1 MGYVEMNFVVIDNYG
16 RKPPASVNT
25 AYLSVDNW
33 NDYSFVTMFY
43 LTIFDKAG
51 VEHDIGNVKIAFKG
65 QTTEKST
72 YTTLGKGFSFLND
85 QYFSLGTDAEY
96 YKNLNKLPPE
106 LKQNILTAL
115 EDIVYKPEKLKDI
128 EDEKV
133 LNISLFRGVTL
144 SDVHG
149 QFSRVLSGLAEL
161 SDFDFNF
168 VRKGL
173 DGFCNLKIPFKVKVG
188 SVPSTNIHAFIG
200 RNGCGK
206 TTILNGMID
215 AITNPE
221 HESCLFTEISL
232 FNESRIPTGY
242 FRSLVSVSFSAF
254 DPFTPP
260 QEQPDPAKGTKYFYI
275 GLKNRENIEAL
286 NSLGDLRKDFVSAL
300 IGCLSNEGKKD
311 LWLDAISSLSSDL
324 NFENM
329 GLSILN
335 TRYVSLKEK
344 HKNIQIDNDK
354 FEELFYQDITNYLQR
369 MSSGHAIVLFT
380 ITRLVNNV
388 GEKSLVLLDEPEGH
402 LHPPLLSAFLRT
414 LSDLLYIK
422 NGVAIIATH
431 SPVVLQEIPKSCV
444 WKVIRSREAITVE
457 RPEIE
462 TFGENLGVLTR
473 EVFILEVAN
482 SGYHSLLTKS
492 VESGASYDEI
502 LSEYKNQ
509 IGLEGRTVLKAM
521 VLSRDA
527 NKLQ

>member
-1 MGYVEMNFVVIDNYG
+1 MNFVVIDNYG
-16 RKPPASVNT
+16 RKPPASVDT
-25 AYLSVDNW
+25 AYLSVNNW

-43 LTIFDKAG
+43 LTVFDQEGK
-51 VEHDIGNVKIAFKG
+51 EHEIGNVKIAFKG
-65 QTTEKST
+65 QTTEKAT
-72 YTTLGKGFSFLND
+72 YTTLGKDFSFLSD
-85 QYFSLGTDAEY
+85 QYFSLGTDVKY
-96 YKNLNKLPPE
+96 YKNLNKLAPE
-106 LKQNILTAL
+106 LKLGILRAL
-115 EDIVYKPEKLKDI
+115 EDIVFNSEKIKDI
-128 EDEKV
+128 EDEEV
-133 LNISLFRGVTL
+133 LNTSLFRGITL

-149 QFSRVLSGLAEL
+149 QFSRVLNGLAEL

-168 VRKGL
+168 VRHDL

-206 TTILNGMID
+206 TTILNDMID
-215 AITNPE
+215 AITNSE
-221 HESCLFTEISL
+221 HESCLFTESNI
-232 FNESRIPTGY
+232 FDESRIPNGY
-242 FRSLVSVSFSAF
+242 FRSLISVSFSAF

-275 GLKNRENIEAL
+275 GLKNRENNEAL

-300 IGCLSNEGKKD
+300 IGCLSNETKKD
-311 LWLDAISSLSSDL
+311 LWLDAINSLSSDQ

-335 TRYVSLKEK
+335 TRYANLKEK

-354 FEELFYQDITNYLQR
+354 FEELFYQDITNYLLR

-380 ITRLVNNV
+380 ITRLVNTV

-414 LSDLLYIK
+414 LSDLLHIK

-444 WKVIRSREAITVE
+444 WKVIRSRDVIAVA

-473 EVFILEVAN
+473 EVFVLEVAN
-482 SGYHSLLTKS
+482 SGYHSLLSKS
-492 VESGASYDEI
+492 VGSGASYDEI

-527 NKLQ
+527 KAQ

>member
-1 MGYVEMNFVVIDNYG
+1 MNFVVLDRNEC
-16 RKPPASVNT
+16 KPSTSINT
-25 AYLSVDNW
+25 AYLDVDYW
-33 NDYSFVTMFY
+33 NDYSFVTMFH
-43 LTIFDKAG
+43 LTVFDEKG
-51 VEHDIGNVKIAFKG
+51 KEYEIGNVKIAFKG
-65 QTTEKST
+65 QTIDKDT
-72 YTTLGKGFSFLND
+72 YKTLGKEFSFLNE
-85 QYFSLGTDAEY
+85 QYFSLGTNVEY
-96 YKNLNKLPPE
+96 YKNLNKLDLE
-106 LKQNILTAL
+106 LKRKILTAL
-115 EDIVYKPEKLKDI
+115 EDLVYKPEKIKHI
-128 EDEKV
+128 EDEDV
-133 LNISLFRGVTL
+133 LNTSLFRGITL

-149 QFSRVLSGLAEL
+149 QFSRVLDGLAEL
-161 SDFDFNF
+161 SDFNFNF
-168 VRKGL
+168 VRQNL

-188 SVPSTNIHAFIG
+188 SIPNTNIHAFIG

-206 TTILNGMID
+206 TTILNGMTD
-215 AITNPE
+215 AVTNPE
-221 HESCLFTEISL
+221 HESCLFTESNL
-232 FNESRIPTGY
+232 FTESRIPKGY
-242 FRSLVSVSFSAF
+242 FRSLISVSFSAF
-254 DPFTPP
+254 DPFSPP
-260 QEQPDPAKGTKYFYI
+260 QEQPDAAKGTKYFYI
-275 GLKNRENIEAL
+275 GLKNREDSEAL
-286 NSLGDLRKDFVSAL
+286 NSLSDLRKDFVSAL
-300 IGCLSNEGKKD
+300 IGCLSDDNKKG
-311 LWLDAISSLSSDL
+311 LWLDAINNLSSDQ

-344 HKNIQIDNDK
+344 YKNIQVDNEQFK
-354 FEELFYQDITNYLQR
+354 ELFYIDISNYLQR

-380 ITRLVNNV
+380 ITRLVNTV

-414 LSDLLYIK
+414 LSNLLYVK

-444 WKVIRSREAITVE
+444 WKVIRSREVITVV

-473 EVFILEVAN
+473 EVFVLEVTN

-521 VLSRDA
+521 VLGRDA
-527 NKLQ
+527 GKA

>member
-1 MGYVEMNFVVIDNYG
+1 MMDFVVLDKKEVI
-16 RKPPASVNT
+16 PTSSVNT
-25 AYLSVDNW
+25 AYLRIDDW
-33 NDYSFVTMFY
+33 NDYSFITMFF
-43 LTIFDKAG
+43 LTIFDKSG
-51 VEHDIGNVKIAFKG
+51 IEHEIGRVKIAFKG
-65 QTTEKST
+65 QTIERGT
-72 YTTLGKGFSFLND
+72 YTTLGKGFLLLSE
-85 QYFSLGTDAEY
+85 QYFSVGTDVEY
-96 YKNLNKLPPE
+96 YKNLNKLNPE
-106 LKQNILTAL
+106 LRQSVLTAL
-115 EDIVYKPEKLKDI
+115 QDIVYKPEKLKHI
-128 EDEKV
+128 EDEHV
-133 LNISLFRGVTL
+133 LNTSLFRGVTL

-149 QFSRVLSGLAEL
+149 QFSRVLDGLAEL

-168 VRKGL
+168 IRQSL
-173 DGFCNLKIPFKVKVG
+173 DGFCNLEIPFKVKV
-188 SVPSTNIHAFIG
+188 SSIPSTNIHAFIG

-215 AITNPE
+215 AITNPDNVE
-221 HESCLFTEISL
+221 CFFTESGL
-232 FNESRIPTGY
+232 FNKSRIPKGY

-275 GLKNRENIEAL
+275 GLKNRDSSGSL
-286 NSLGDLRKDFVSAL
+286 NSLSDLRKDFVSAL
-300 IGCLSNEGKKD
+300 IGCLSNEDKKD
-311 LWLDAISSLSSDL
+311 LWLDAIKELSSDQ

-344 HKNIQIDNDK
+344 HQNIQIDNDK
-354 FEELFYQDITNYLQR
+354 FSELFHQDIHNYLLR

-380 ITRLVNNV
+380 ITRLVNTV

-444 WKVIRSREAITVE
+444 WKVIRSREVIAVN

-473 EVFILEVAN
+473 EVFGLEVA
-482 SGYHSLLTKS
+482 STGCHALLVKS
-492 VESGASYDEI
+492 VELGLSYEDI
-502 LSEYKNQ
+502 LAEYKNQ

-527 NKLQ
+527 GMAQ

>member
-1 MGYVEMNFVVIDNYG
+1 MNFVVLRRNEP
-16 RKPPASVNT
+16 RPATSANT
-25 AYLSVDNW
+25 AYLFVDYW

-43 LTIFDKAG
+43 LTVFDGAEK
-51 VEHDIGNVKIAFKG
+51 EHRIGNVKIAFKG
-65 QTTEKST
+65 QTTSHST
-72 YTTLGKGFSFLND
+72 HETLGNGFSLLGD

-96 YKNLNKLPPE
+96 YKNMHKLDPG
-106 LKQNILTAL
+106 LKNHILDAL
-115 EDIVYKPEKLKDI
+115 EDIVYKPNRIKSI
-128 EDEKV
+128 EDEAV
-133 LNISLFRGVTL
+133 LNTSLFRGVTL
-144 SDVHG
+144 SDIHG
-149 QFSRVLSGLAEL
+149 QFSRVLNGLDEL
-161 SDFDFNF
+161 SNFDFSF
-168 VRKGL
+168 VRQGL
-173 DGFCNLKIPFKVKVG
+173 DGFFDIKIPFKVIVG

-215 AITNPE
+215 AITNPG
-221 HESCLFTEISL
+221 HETCFFTQDGIFSD
-232 FNESRIPTGY
+232 SRIPTGY

-260 QEQPDPAKGTKYFYI
+260 QEQPDPAKGTRYFYV
-275 GLKNRENIEAL
+275 GLKNRKNTDAL

-300 IGCLSNEGKKD
+300 IGCLSNESKKR
-311 LWLDAISSLSSDL
+311 LWLDAINNLSSDQ

-335 TRYVSLKEK
+335 TRYVSLREK
-344 HKNIQIDNDK
+344 HENIQTDSDE
-354 FEELFYQDITNYLQR
+354 FEKLFFLDIANYLHR

-388 GEKSLVLLDEPEGH
+388 GEKSLVLLDEPEVH

-414 LSDLLYIK
+414 LSNLLYSK

-431 SPVVLQEIPKSCV
+431 SPVVLQEIPQSCV
-444 WKVIRSREAITVE
+444 WKVIRSREIVTVK
-457 RPEIE
+457 RPDIE

-473 EVFILEVAN
+473 EVFVLEVAN

-492 VESGASYDEI
+492 VETGASYEEI
-502 LSEYKNQ
+502 LSKYGNQ

-521 VLSRDA
+521 VLTRDA
-527 NKLQ
+527 SKSL

>member
-1 MGYVEMNFVVIDNYG
+1 MNFVVLD
-16 RKPPASVNT
+16 RDESKPPTSINT
-25 AYLSVDNW
+25 AYLDVDYW
-33 NDYSFVTMFY
+33 NDYSFITMFY
-43 LTIFDKAG
+43 LTVFDKKG
-51 VEHDIGNVKIAFKG
+51 KEHKIGNVKIAFKG
-65 QTTEKST
+65 QTTDKDT
-72 YTTLGKGFSFLND
+72 YKTLSKDFSLLND

-96 YKNLNKLPPE
+96 YKNLNKLDPE
-106 LKQNILTAL
+106 LKRDILTAL
-115 EDIVYKPEKLKDI
+115 EDIVYKPEKIKDI
-128 EDEKV
+128 EDEEV
-133 LNISLFRGVTL
+133 LNTSLFRGVTL
-144 SDVHG
+144 SDVRG
-149 QFSRVLSGLAEL
+149 QFSRVLEGLAEL

-168 VRKGL
+168 VRQDL
-173 DGFCNLKIPFKVKVG
+173 DGFCDLKISFKVKV
-188 SVPSTNIHAFIG
+188 SSIPSTNIHAFIG

-221 HESCLFTEISL
+221 HESCLFTESSI
-232 FNESRIPTGY
+232 FTESRIPSGY

-275 GLKNRENIEAL
+275 GLKNRENNEAL

-311 LWLDAISSLSSDL
+311 LWLGAINSLSSDQ

-354 FEELFYQDITNYLQR
+354 FEELFYLDITNYLQR

-380 ITRLVNNV
+380 ITRLVNTV

-431 SPVVLQEIPKSCV
+431 SPVVLQEISKSCV
-444 WKVIRSREAITVE
+444 WKVIRSREVIIVE

-462 TFGENLGVLTR
+462 TFGEHLGVLTR
-473 EVFILEVAN
+473 EVFVLEVAN

-527 NKLQ
+527 NKVQ

>member
-1 MGYVEMNFVVIDNYG
+1 MKFVVLG
-16 RKPPASVNT
+16 RNENTFQSVNT
-25 AYLSVDNW
+25 AFLTINHW

-43 LTIFDKAG
+43 LRVFDEQGIK
-51 VEHDIGNVKIAFKG
+51 HDIGNVKIAFKG
-65 QTTEKST
+65 QTTEIST
-72 YTTLGKGFSFLND
+72 YTTLGKQFSLLGE
-85 QYFSLGTDAEY
+85 QYFSLGSEIDY
-96 YKNLNKLPPE
+96 YKNLNQLSDT
-106 LKQNILTAL
+106 LKEAILTAL
-115 EDIVYKPEKLKDI
+115 QDIVYKPEKIKII
-128 EDEKV
+128 EDESV
-133 LNISLFRGVTL
+133 LNTSLFRGITL

-149 QFSRVLSGLAEL
+149 QFSRVLAGLAEL

-168 VRKGL
+168 VRNSVEGL
-173 DGFCNLKIPFKVKVG
+173 CNLKIPFKVKVG
-188 SVPSTNIHAFIG
+188 SIPSTNIHAFIG

-206 TTILNGMID
+206 TTILNGMIN
-215 AITNPE
+215 AITNPNDGN
-221 HESCLFTEISL
+221 CYFTEDRYFL
-232 FNESRIPTGY
+232 ESRIPNGY
-242 FRSLVSVSFSAF
+242 FRSLISVSFSAF

-260 QEQPDPAKGTKYFYI
+260 QEQTDPAKGTKYFYI
-275 GLKNRENIEAL
+275 GLKNRDNNDEL
-286 NSLGDLRKDFVSAL
+286 NSLEDLRKDFVSAL
-300 IGCLSNEGKKD
+300 IGCLRNEDKKTI
-311 LWLDAISSLSSDL
+311 WLKAINELSSDQ

-335 TRYVSLKEK
+335 TRYQSLKQSYPSVQVDSEQFK
-344 HKNIQIDNDK
+344 GWFYID
-354 FEELFYQDITNYLQR
+354 IHNYLRR

-380 ITRLVNNV
+380 ITRLVDTV

-444 WKVIRSREAITVE
+444 WKVIRSREVISTQ

-473 EVFILEVAN
+473 EVFALEVAN

-492 VESGASYDEI
+492 VHSGASYEDI
-502 LSEYKNQ
+502 LAEYKGQ

-521 VLSRDA
+521 VLNREA
-527 NKLQ
+527 GKLQ

>member
-1 MGYVEMNFVVIDNYG
+1 MNFVVLSGNAYIPTSG
-16 RKPPASVNT
+16 LNT
-25 AYLSVDNW
+25 AYLNIDNW
-33 NDYSFVTMFY
+33 NDYSFVTTFD
-43 LTIFDKAG
+43 LTIFDESGIKY
-51 VEHDIGNVKIAFKG
+51 EIGKVKIGFKG
-65 QTTEKST
+65 QTTEIST
-72 YTTLGKGFSFLND
+72 YTALGKTFSLLND
-85 QYFSLGTDAEY
+85 QYFSLGSGVDY
-96 YKNLNKLPPE
+96 YKNLNKLAPQ
-106 LKQNILTAL
+106 LRQHILTAL
-115 EDIVYKPEKLKDI
+115 EDIVYKPEKLKYI
-128 EDEKV
+128 EDEEV
-133 LNISLFRGVTL
+133 LNTSLFRTVTL

-149 QFSRVLSGLAEL
+149 QFSRVLRGLAEL

-168 VRKGL
+168 IRKGL
-173 DGFCNLKIPFKVKVG
+173 DGFCDLKIPFKVKVG
-188 SVPSTNIHAFIG
+188 SIPSTNIHAFIG

-215 AITNPE
+215 AITNPV
-221 HESCLFTEISL
+221 HESCVFTEKNI
-232 FNESRIPTGY
+232 FAESRIPNGY
-242 FRSLVSVSFSAF
+242 FRSLISVSFSAF
-254 DPFTPP
+254 DPFNPP

-275 GLKNRENIEAL
+275 GLKNRENTGAL
-286 NSLGDLRKDFVSAL
+286 NSLDDLRKDFVSAL
-300 IGCLSNEGKKD
+300 IGCLSNEGKKN
-311 LWLDAISSLSSDL
+311 LWLDAINNLSSDQ

-335 TRYVSLKEK
+335 TRYVSFKEK
-344 HKNIQIDNDK
+344 HKDIQIDNDK
-354 FEELFYQDITNYLQR
+354 FKDLFYLDISNYLKR

-380 ITRLVNNV
+380 ITRLVNTV

-444 WKVIRSREAITVE
+444 WKVIRSREVITVA

-473 EVFILEVAN
+473 EVFVLEVAN

-521 VLSRDA
+521 VLNRDA
-527 NKLQ
+527 GKAQ

>member
-1 MGYVEMNFVVIDNYG
+1 MNFIVLPRDAYRPTSG
-16 RKPPASVNT
+16 VNA
-25 AYLSVDNW
+25 AYLNVDYW
-33 NDYSFVTMFY
+33 NDHSFVTMFY
-43 LTIFDKAG
+43 LTIFDRTGNKH
-51 VEHDIGNVKIAFKG
+51 EIGDVKIGFKG
-65 QTTEKST
+65 QTTGKGT
-72 YTTLGKGFSFLND
+72 YTTLGKGFSLLND
-85 QYFSLGTDAEY
+85 QYFSLGTDIEY
-96 YKNLNKLPPE
+96 YKNLNKLDPE
-106 LKQNILTAL
+106 LKLGILTAL
-115 EDIVYKPEKLKDI
+115 EDIVYKPEKIKDI
-128 EDEKV
+128 EDEEV
-133 LNISLFRGVTL
+133 LNTSLFRGVTL

-149 QFSRVLSGLAEL
+149 QFSRVLDGHAAL

-168 VRKGL
+168 VRQGL
-173 DGFCNLKIPFKVKVG
+173 DEFCDIKIPFKVKVG
-188 SVPSTNIHAFIG
+188 SIPSTNIHAFIG

-206 TTILNGMID
+206 TTILNGMIN

-221 HESCLFTEISL
+221 HESYIFTESSV
-232 FNESRIPTGY
+232 FSESRIPSGY

-275 GLKNRENIEAL
+275 GLKNRENNEAL
-286 NSLGDLRKDFVSAL
+286 NSLGDLRQDFVSAL

-311 LWLDAISSLSSDL
+311 LWLDAISSLSSDQ

-335 TRYVSLKEK
+335 TRYANLKEK
-344 HKNIQIDNDK
+344 HKNIQIDNDQ

-380 ITRLVNNV
+380 ITRLVNTV

-444 WKVIRSREAITVE
+444 WKVIRSREVITVE
-457 RPEIE
+457 RLEIE

-473 EVFILEVAN
+473 EVFFLEVAN

-502 LSEYKNQ
+502 LLEYKNQ

-521 VLSRDA
+521 VLNRDA
-527 NKLQ
+527 SKAQ

>member
-1 MGYVEMNFVVIDNYG
+1 MDFVVLDRNEY
-16 RKPPASVNT
+16 KPSSSINT
-25 AYLSVDNW
+25 AYLDVDYW
-33 NDYSFVTMFY
+33 NDYSFITMFY
-43 LTIFDKAG
+43 LTVFDKSG
-51 VEHDIGNVKIAFKG
+51 KEHKIGNVKIAFRG
-65 QTTEKST
+65 QTTDKGT
-72 YTTLGKGFSFLND
+72 YKTLNRRFSILGD
-85 QYFSLGTDAEY
+85 QYFSLGIDAKY
-96 YKNLNKLPPE
+96 YKNLNKLDPE
-106 LKQNILTAL
+106 LKREILTTL
-115 EDIVYKPEKLKDI
+115 EDIVYKPDKIKDI
-128 EDEKV
+128 EDEDV
-133 LNISLFRGVTL
+133 LNTSLFRGVTL

-149 QFSRVLSGLAEL
+149 QFSRVLNGLAEL
-161 SDFDFNF
+161 SDFDFKF
-168 VRKGL
+168 VRQNL
-173 DGFCNLKIPFKVKVG
+173 DGFCDLQIQFKVKVG
-188 SVPSTNIHAFIG
+188 SVPSTNTHAFIG

-215 AITNPE
+215 AITNPD
-221 HESCLFTEISL
+221 HESCFFTENNT
-232 FNESRIPTGY
+232 FTESRIPNGY

-260 QEQPDPAKGTKYFYI
+260 HEQPDPAKGTKYFYI
-275 GLKNRENIEAL
+275 GLKNRDSNEAL
-286 NSLGDLRKDFVSAL
+286 SSLVDLRKDFVAAL
-300 IGCLSNEGKKD
+300 IGCLSSEAKKD
-311 LWLDAISSLSSDL
+311 LWLDAINSLSSDQ

-335 TRYVSLKEK
+335 ARYANLKEK
-344 HKNIQIDNDK
+344 HKNLQIDDDRFK
-354 FEELFYQDITNYLQR
+354 ELFYLDITNYLKR

-380 ITRLVNNV
+380 ITRLVNTV

-414 LSDLLYIK
+414 LSNLLYVK

-444 WKVIRSREAITVE
+444 WKVIRSREVIAVE

-473 EVFILEVAN
+473 EVFALEVAN

-492 VESGASYDEI
+492 VESGASYDEL

-521 VLSRDA
+521 ILSRDA
-527 NKLQ
+527 SRAQ

>member
-1 MGYVEMNFVVIDNYG
+1 MNFVVLDKNE
-16 RKPPASVNT
+16 RKPSTSMNT
-25 AYLSVDNW
+25 AYLDVDYW
-33 NDYSFVTMFY
+33 NDYSFITMFY
-43 LTIFDKAG
+43 LTVFDEIG
-51 VEHDIGNVKIAFKG
+51 NEHKVGNVKIAFKG
-65 QTTEKST
+65 QTTDKGT
-72 YTTLGKGFSFLND
+72 YETLGKGFSLLGD
-85 QYFSLGTDAEY
+85 QYFSLGTNTEY
-96 YKNLNKLPPE
+96 YKNLNKLDSE
-106 LKQNILTAL
+106 LKKYILTAL
-115 EDIVYKPEKLKDI
+115 EDIVYKPQRIKDI
-128 EDEKV
+128 ADEEV
-133 LNISLFRGVTL
+133 LNTSLFRGIAL

-149 QFSRVLSGLAEL
+149 QFSRVLDGLEEL

-168 VRKGL
+168 VRQGL
-173 DGFCNLKIPFKVKVG
+173 DDFCDIKIPFKVKVG
-188 SVPSTNIHAFIG
+188 SIPSTNIHAFIG

-221 HESCLFTEISL
+221 HETCLFTESSM
-232 FNESRIPTGY
+232 FNESRIPNGY

-275 GLKNRENIEAL
+275 GLKDRKNNEAL
-286 NSLGDLRKDFVSAL
+286 HSLGDLRKDFVSAL
-300 IGCLSNEGKKD
+300 IGCLSNESNKS
-311 LWLDAISSLSSDL
+311 LWLNAINNLNSDQ

-344 HKNIQIDNDK
+344 HKNIQIDNDDFK
-354 FEELFYQDITNYLQR
+354 KLFLLDITNYLER

-380 ITRLVNNV
+380 ITRLVNTV

-414 LSDLLYIK
+414 LSDLLYFK

-444 WKVIRSREAITVE
+444 WKVIRSREVVTVK

-473 EVFILEVAN
+473 EVFVLEVAN

-492 VESGASYDEI
+492 VESGATYDEI

-527 NKLQ
+527 NKAL

>member
-1 MGYVEMNFVVIDNYG
+1 MINFVVLDRNEY
-16 RKPPASVNT
+16 KPTTSTNT
-25 AYLSVDNW
+25 AYLKVDYW
-33 NDYSFVTMFY
+33 NDYSFITMFY
-43 LTIFDKAG
+43 LTVFDNKGDA
-51 VEHDIGNVKIAFKG
+51 HDIGNVKIAFKG
-65 QTTEKST
+65 QTTEKGT
-72 YTTLGKGFSFLND
+72 YKTLGKSFSILSD
-85 QYFSLGTDAEY
+85 QYFSLGTDVQY
-96 YKNLNKLPPE
+96 YKNLNKLAPE
-106 LKQNILTAL
+106 LKQYILAAL
-115 EDIVYKPEKLKDI
+115 EDIVYKPEKLKSI
-128 EDEKV
+128 EDEEV
-133 LNISLFRGVTL
+133 LNASLFRGVTL

-149 QFSRVLSGLAEL
+149 QFSRVLDGLAEL

-168 VRKGL
+168 VRQGL

-221 HESCLFTEISL
+221 HPSYFFTESSI
-232 FNESRIPTGY
+232 FNESRIPKGY

-260 QEQPDPAKGTKYFYI
+260 YEQPDPAKGTKYFYI
-275 GLKNRENIEAL
+275 GLKNRENSEAL

-300 IGCLSNEGKKD
+300 IGCLSNDNKKE
-311 LWLDAISSLSSDL
+311 LWLDAISSLSSDQ

-335 TRYVSLKEK
+335 TRYASLKEQ
-344 HKNIQIDNDK
+344 HKNIQIDNNE
-354 FEELFYQDITNYLQR
+354 FEELFYRDITHYIQR

-380 ITRLVNNV
+380 ITRLVNTV

-444 WKVIRSREAITVE
+444 WKVIRSREAIAVE

-473 EVFILEVAN
+473 EVFALEVAN
-482 SGYHSLLTKS
+482 SGYHSLLNKS

-502 LSEYKNQ
+502 LYEYKNQ

-527 NKLQ
+527 NKKV

>member
-1 MGYVEMNFVVIDNYG
+1 MNFFVLRRNEY
-16 RKPPASVNT
+16 KPPISTNT
-25 AYLSVDNW
+25 AYLDVDYW

-43 LTIFDKAG
+43 LTVFDAASK
-51 VEHDIGNVKIAFKG
+51 EHKIGNVKIAFKG
-65 QTTEKST
+65 QTTEKGT
-72 YTTLGKGFSFLND
+72 YETLGKSFSLLGN
-85 QYFSLGTDAEY
+85 QYFSLGIDTEY
-96 YKNLNKLPPE
+96 YKNLNKLDPE
-106 LKQNILTAL
+106 LKKYILNAL
-115 EDIVYKPEKLKDI
+115 EDIVYKPSKIKDI
-128 EDEKV
+128 ESEEV
-133 LNISLFRGVTL
+133 LNTSLFRSVTL

-149 QFSRVLSGLAEL
+149 QFSRVLDGLEEL
-161 SDFDFNF
+161 SDFDFTF
-168 VRKGL
+168 VRHGA
-173 DGFCNLKIPFKVKVG
+173 DGFCDIEIPFQVKAE

-215 AITNPE
+215 AITNPK
-221 HESCLFTEISL
+221 HEEYLFTEDHV
-232 FNESRIPTGY
+232 FNRSRIPNGY

-275 GLKNRENIEAL
+275 GLKDRKSNEAL
-286 NSLGDLRKDFVSAL
+286 NSLSDLRKDFVSAL
-300 IGCLSNEGKKD
+300 IGCLSNEGKKS
-311 LWLDAISSLSSDL
+311 LWLSAISNLSSDQ

-344 HKNIQIDNDK
+344 HKDIQSDSQK
-354 FEELFYQDITNYLQR
+354 FEELFYLDITNYLQR

-380 ITRLVNNV
+380 ITRLVNTV

-414 LSDLLYIK
+414 LSNLLYIK

-444 WKVIRSREAITVE
+444 WKVIRSRDVVTVK

-473 EVFILEVAN
+473 EVFALEVAN

-492 VESGASYDEI
+492 VESGASYEEI
-502 LSEYKNQ
+502 LSKYENQ

-527 NKLQ
+527 SKAL

>member
-1 MGYVEMNFVVIDNYG
+1 MNFVVLPRAAYRPTSGI
-16 RKPPASVNT
+16 NT
-25 AYLSVDNW
+25 AYLNVDNW
-33 NDYSFVTMFY
+33 NDHSFVTMFY
-43 LTIFDKAG
+43 LTIFDETGNKN
-51 VEHDIGNVKIAFKG
+51 EIGDVKIGFKG
-65 QTTEKST
+65 QTTEKGT
-72 YTTLGKGFSFLND
+72 YTTLGNSFSLLND
-85 QYFSLGTDAEY
+85 QYFSLGTDVDY
-96 YKNLNKLPPE
+96 YKNLSKLAPH
-106 LKQNILTAL
+106 LRKRILTAL
-115 EDIVYKPEKLKDI
+115 EDIVYKPEKLKNI
-128 EDEKV
+128 EDEEV
-133 LNISLFRGVTL
+133 LNTSLFRDVTL
-144 SDVHG
+144 SEVHG
-149 QFSRVLSGLAEL
+149 QFARVLDGLAEL

-168 VRKGL
+168 IRKGL
-173 DGFCNLKIPFKVKVG
+173 DGFCDLKIPFKVKVG
-188 SVPSTNIHAFIG
+188 SIPSTNIHAFIG

-215 AITNPE
+215 AITNPK
-221 HESCLFTEISL
+221 HESCVFTEKST
-232 FNESRIPTGY
+232 FAESRIPNGY

-275 GLKNRENIEAL
+275 GLKNRENSEAL

-300 IGCLSNEGKKD
+300 IGCLSNESKKD
-311 LWLDAISSLSSDL
+311 LWLDAISSLSSDQ

-335 TRYVSLKEK
+335 TRYANLKEK

-354 FEELFYQDITNYLQR
+354 FEALFYQDISNYLQR

-380 ITRLVNNV
+380 ITRLVNTV

-444 WKVIRSREAITVE
+444 WKVIRSREAIAIE

-473 EVFILEVAN
+473 EVFVLEVAN

-492 VESGASYDEI
+492 VDLGASYDEI

-521 VLSRDA
+521 VLNRDA
-527 NKLQ
+527 GKAQ

>member
-1 MGYVEMNFVVIDNYG
+1 MNFVVLG
-16 RKPPASVNT
+16 RNENTFQSVNT
-25 AYLSVDNW
+25 AFLTIDHW

-43 LTIFDKAG
+43 LTVYDEKGIK
-51 VEHDIGNVKIAFKG
+51 HDIGNVKIAFKG
-65 QTTEKST
+65 QTTEIST
-72 YTTLGKGFSFLND
+72 HTTLRKQFSVLGD
-85 QYFSLGTDAEY
+85 QYFSLGSDVNY
-96 YKNLNKLPPE
+96 YKKLNQLSTA
-106 LKQNILTAL
+106 LKEAILKSL
-115 EDIVYKPEKLKDI
+115 EDIVYKPEKIKVI
-128 EDEKV
+128 EDEDV
-133 LNISLFRGVTL
+133 LNTSLFRGITL

-149 QFSRVLSGLAEL
+149 QFSRVLAGLAEL

-168 VRKGL
+168 VRNNLEGL
-173 DGFCNLKIPFKVKVG
+173 CDLKIPFKVKVG
-188 SVPSTNIHAFIG
+188 SIPSTNIHAFIG

-206 TTILNGMID
+206 TTILNGMIN
-215 AITNPE
+215 AIANPNDGN
-221 HESCLFTEISL
+221 CYFTEDNS
-232 FNESRIPTGY
+232 FFESRIPNGY
-242 FRSLVSVSFSAF
+242 FRSLISVSFSAF

-260 QEQPDPAKGTKYFYI
+260 QEQTDPAKGTKYFYI
-275 GLKNRENIEAL
+275 GLKNRGNNDEL
-286 NSLGDLRKDFVSAL
+286 NSLEDLRKDFVSAL
-300 IGCLSNEGKKD
+300 IGCLRNEDKKTI
-311 LWLDAISSLSSDL
+311 WLEAINKLSSDQ

-335 TRYVSLKEK
+335 TRYQNLKQSYPSAQVDSE
-344 HKNIQIDNDK
+344 HFNV
-354 FEELFYQDITNYLQR
+354 LFYNDIHNYLRR

-380 ITRLVNNV
+380 ITRLVDTV

-444 WKVIRSREAITVE
+444 WKVIRSREVISTE

-473 EVFILEVAN
+473 EVFALEVAN

-492 VESGASYDEI
+492 VDSGASYEDI
-502 LSEYKNQ
+502 LAEYKGQ

-521 VLSRDA
+521 VLNREA
-527 NKLQ
+527 GKLQ

>member
-1 MGYVEMNFVVIDNYG
+1 MNFVVLPRNAYRPTIG
-16 RKPPASVNT
+16 VNT
-25 AYLSVDNW
+25 AYLNVDYW
-33 NDYSFVTMFY
+33 NDHSFITMFY
-43 LTIFDKAG
+43 LTIFDQIG
-51 VEHDIGNVKIAFKG
+51 VKHEIGEVKIGFKG
-65 QTTEKST
+65 QTTDKGT
-72 YTTLGKGFSFLND
+72 YTTLGESFSLLND
-85 QYFSLGTDAEY
+85 QYFSLGIDTEY
-96 YKNLNKLPPE
+96 YKNLNKLSPE
-106 LKQNILTAL
+106 LKQHILAAL

-128 EDEKV
+128 EDEEV
-133 LNISLFRGVTL
+133 LNTSLFRGVTL

-149 QFSRVLSGLAEL
+149 QFSRVLNGLAEL

-168 VRKGL
+168 IRQGL

-221 HESCLFTEISL
+221 HKSCFFTESGI

-275 GLKNRENIEAL
+275 GLKNRENSEAL
-286 NSLGDLRKDFVSAL
+286 NSLGDLRKGFVSAL
-300 IGCLSNEGKKD
+300 IGCLSNESKKD
-311 LWLDAISSLSSDL
+311 LWLDAISSLSSDQ

-335 TRYVSLKEK
+335 TRYVSLREK

-354 FEELFYQDITNYLQR
+354 FEELFYLDITNYLHR

-414 LSDLLYIK
+414 LSNLLYIK

-473 EVFILEVAN
+473 EVFVLEVAN
-482 SGYHSLLTKS
+482 SGYHSLLTRS

-527 NKLQ
+527 NKA

>member
-1 MGYVEMNFVVIDNYG
+1 MNFIVLDRNE
-16 RKPPASVNT
+16 RKPPTSMNT
-25 AYLSVDNW
+25 AYLEVDYW
-33 NDYSFVTMFY
+33 NDYSFITAFY
-43 LTIFDKAG
+43 LTVFDEKG
-51 VEHDIGNVKIAFKG
+51 NEYEIGNVKIAFKG
-65 QTTEKST
+65 QTTDKAT
-72 YTTLGKGFSFLND
+72 YVTLGKNFSNLSD
-85 QYFSLGTDAEY
+85 QYFSLGTDVEY
-96 YKNLNKLPPE
+96 YKNLSKLDPQ
-106 LKQNILTAL
+106 LKRDVLISL
-115 EDIVYKPEKLKDI
+115 EDIVYKPERIKEI
-128 EDEKV
+128 EDEVV
-133 LNISLFRGVTL
+133 LNTSLFRGVTL

-149 QFSRVLSGLAEL
+149 QFSRVLNGLAEL
-161 SDFDFNF
+161 SDYDFSF
-168 VRKGL
+168 VRENF
-173 DGFCNLKIPFKVKVG
+173 DGFCDLKIPFKVKVG
-188 SVPSTNIHAFIG
+188 SIPSTNIHAFIG

-215 AITNPE
+215 AITNPNN
-221 HESCLFTEISL
+221 ESCYFTESDIL
-232 FNESRIPTGY
+232 NESRIPNGY

-260 QEQPDPAKGTKYFYI
+260 HEQPDPAKGTKYFYI
-275 GLKNRENIEAL
+275 GLKNRENSEAL
-286 NSLGDLRKDFVSAL
+286 NSLVDLRKDFVSAL
-300 IGCLSNEGKKD
+300 IGCLSNEEKKD
-311 LWLDAISSLSSDL
+311 LWLDAIDNLSSDK

-344 HKNIQIDNDK
+344 HKNIQTDNEK
-354 FEELFYQDITNYLQR
+354 FEELFYLDISNYLQR

-380 ITRLVNNV
+380 ITRLVNTV

-402 LHPPLLSAFLRT
+402 LHPPLLSSFLRT
-414 LSDLLYIK
+414 LSDLLYLK

-444 WKVIRSREAITVE
+444 WKVTRSREVISVD

-473 EVFILEVAN
+473 EVFALEVAN

-492 VESGASYDEI
+492 VESGASYDAL

-527 NKLQ
+527 KKAQ